1 MSAKFVIS
9 STSNGEY
16 RFVLKA
22 TNGETILASQTY
34 AQLTSARNG
43 VDSVKRN
50 AARVEMYERLTSSR
64 GEPYFT
70 LRAGNGQVV
79 GTSEMYAT
87 TRSRD
92 SGIESVKTNAPRASV
107 DESAAGKS

>member
-9 STSNGEY
+9 STSNGKFH
-16 RFVLKA
+16 FVLKA
-22 TNGETILASQTY
+22 VNGETILASQTY
-34 AQLTSARNG
+34 AQLASARNG
-43 VDSVKRN
+43 VDSVRRN
-50 AARVEMYERLTSSR
+50 AGRVEMYERLTSSR

-70 LRAGNGQVV
+70 LKGGNGQVI
-79 GTSEMYAT
+79 GTSEMYGT

-107 DESAAGKS
+107 DEPAAGKG

>member
-9 STSNGEY
+9 KTSNGKY

-22 TNGETILASQTY
+22 TNGETILASQMY
-34 AQLTSARNG
+34 AQLASARNG
-43 VDSVKRN
+43 VESVKRN
-50 AARVEMYERLTSSR
+50 AGRVEMYERLTSSR

-79 GTSEMYAT
+79 GTSEMYST

-92 SGIESVKTNAPRASV
+92 SGIESVKTNAPRATI
-107 DESAAGKS
+107 DESGLGKA